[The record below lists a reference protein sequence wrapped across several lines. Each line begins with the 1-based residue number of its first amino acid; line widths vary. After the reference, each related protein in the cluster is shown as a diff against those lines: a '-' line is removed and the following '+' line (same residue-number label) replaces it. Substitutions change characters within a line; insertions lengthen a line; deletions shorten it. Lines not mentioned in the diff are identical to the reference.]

1 MVCLERG
8 LVRVREPQQ
17 LRNKQREHLFR
28 GFRHFHEFLFAGG
41 KRELLRGGRLE
52 VRDNPE
58 DIGQHF
64 GGEPA
69 HLRDILVR
77 PENLRVDGA
86 RAYQVERHLQ

>member
-8 LVRVREPQQ
+8 LVRVCEPQQ
-17 LRNKQREHLFR
+17 LRYEQREDLLR
-28 GFRHFHEFLFAGG
+28 GFRHLHEFLFAGG
-41 KRELLRGGRLE
+41 ECELLRGGSLE

-58 DIGQHF
+58 NIGEHL

-69 HLRDILVR
+69 HLRHAFAC

-86 RAYQVERHLQ
+86 RAHQVEGHLQ